1 MYCACRNENPYEKTR
16 IRFIVGWILFTHG
29 AFFNTIIDIVSY
41 QSRSG
46 KYLLTA
52 DIENK
57 YFAQPKK
64 LRGFSE
70 R

>member
-1 MYCACRNENPYEKTR
+1 MYCDCRNENPYEKTR
-16 IRFIVGWILFTHG
+16 TRFTVGWILFTHG
-29 AFFNTIIDIVSY
+29 SIFNIILDIVSY

-46 KYLLTA
+46 EYLLTA
-52 DIENK
+52 DMKNK

-64 LRGFSE
+64 LRGFPA